1 MDLQQYR
8 AKRKFEETPEPRGT
22 VKPGSGPLRFVVQKH
37 VASRT
42 HFDLRLE
49 LEGTLK
55 SWAVPKGLSAEPEE
69 KRLAVLVEDHP
80 LDYRQF
86 EGIIP
91 KGHYGAGTVMVWD
104 AGTYHAFGIT
114 NRAKSE
120 QAIRQGMRQGRVHL
134 VLHGRRLK
142 GEYGLIRMKKE
153 DEKSWLFFKKGS
165 AGSPWPSGEER
176 SVLTGR
182 TMDEIARGVKRGRP
196 HSEFDL
202 SDAPKGA
209 MPRKVRPMLATP
221 VAAAF
226 DRVGW
231 IFELKWDG
239 YRAIAEI
246 DQGRMHLYSRN
257 QRSFEKRFAPI
268 VDSLEHLG
276 HDAVLDGEVVALD
289 AFGRPSF
296 GLLQEY
302 PKARTGSLVYEVFDL
317 LHLDGHDLRNRPL
330 IRRRELLARLVAD
343 LPHVRCSPPIP
354 EHGRAFFDA
363 VSAGR
368 LEGIV
373 AKEAGGKYRE
383 GVRSKSWLKIK
394 TRQRRTAVIGGFT
407 EPKGSRH
414 GLGALVLGVYENGD
428 LVHIGDAGS
437 GFTEKE
443 LGRLRARL
451 DEFEQKTSPFP
462 KRPRPRG
469 AVHWV
474 RPVLVCEVAFAE
486 WTDDGHLRHP
496 VFVGLREEEDAATV
510 RREMPWPADSVVTA
524 VAAGAPNA
532 ARPAAKEVSVK
543 PRPNR
548 QEAIGGQVV
557 SLTNQHKVYWP
568 DDGYTKGDLIDYY
581 REVAG
586 FVLPYLDDRPLS
598 LNRHPNGIR
607 GESFFQR
614 DVSNQPPP
622 PWVETAELTS
632 DGKRV
637 RSVLCQDEATLVY
650 LANLG
655 CIELNPWNSRVGTLD
670 SPDYVVLDLDPEA
683 VPFER
688 VIETAQAVRKVLD
701 WIGAESRCKTSGKRG
716 LHIYIPFAARH
727 GHDQAKHFA
736 ELIANIVHAKLPAVT
751 SLVRSPS
758 ARQGRVYLDYLQN
771 GQGKTLAAPYSVRP
785 YPGATVSTPFKWTE
799 SAARA

>member
-1 MDLQQYR
+1 
-8 AKRKFEETPEPRGT
+8 
-22 VKPGSGPLRFVVQKH
+22 
-37 VASRT
+37 
-42 HFDLRLE
+42 
-49 LEGTLK
+49 
-55 SWAVPKGLSAEPEE
+55 
-69 KRLAVLVEDHP
+69 
-80 LDYRQF
+80 
-86 EGIIP
+86 
-91 KGHYGAGTVMVWD
+91 
-104 AGTYHAFGIT
+104 
-114 NRAKSE
+114 
-120 QAIRQGMRQGRVHL
+120 
-134 VLHGRRLK
+134 
-142 GEYGLIRMKKE
+142 
-153 DEKSWLFFKKGS
+153 
-165 AGSPWPSGEER
+165 
-176 SVLTGR
+176 
-182 TMDEIARGVKRGRP
+182 
-196 HSEFDL
+196 
-202 SDAPKGA
+202 
-209 MPRKVRPMLATP
+209 
-221 VAAAF
+221 
-226 DRVGW
+226 
-231 IFELKWDG
+231 
-239 YRAIAEI
+239 
-246 DQGRMHLYSRN
+246 
-257 QRSFEKRFAPI
+257 
-268 VDSLEHLG
+268 
-276 HDAVLDGEVVALD
+276 
-289 AFGRPSF
+289 
-296 GLLQEY
+296 
-302 PKARTGSLVYEVFDL
+302 
-317 LHLDGHDLRNRPL
+317 
-330 IRRRELLARLVAD
+330 
-343 LPHVRCSPPIP
+343 
-354 EHGRAFFDA
+354 
-363 VSAGR
+363 
-368 LEGIV
+368 
-373 AKEAGGKYRE
+373 
-383 GVRSKSWLKIK
+383 
-394 TRQRRTAVIGGFT
+394 
-407 EPKGSRH
+407 
-414 GLGALVLGVYENGD
+414 
-428 LVHIGDAGS
+428 
-437 GFTEKE
+437 
-443 LGRLRARL
+443 
-451 DEFEQKTSPFP
+451 
-462 KRPRPRG
+462 
-469 AVHWV
+469 V